1 MQKAEQWIRFYV
13 TEMVYVALLRGI
25 NVGGNNIVGMK
36 KLKAVF
42 ESLGFKNVVTYINS
56 GNIIFE
62 SIPDSHEIIALD
74 AAKAIKSEFNL
85 DIKVLVR
92 DFRNIETICRE
103 LPAGWVKNE
112 RMRTDVMFLWEKY
125 DSHGVLD
132 LLQINPV
139 DNVRYTPGAVLWN
152 VEGKDYSKSGL
163 SKLVGTDL
171 YRNMTIRNVNT
182 VREIHRI
189 MSGIETGS

>member
-1 MQKAEQWIRFYV
+1 MRKGGQWIRFYV
-13 TEMVYVALLRGI
+13 AEMVYVALLRGI